1 MKCLHEHWSMIC
13 PHEILQ
19 LTSTGTVLLTSGWSN
34 YNLSLSK
41 NSGDSCSLENTTV
54 NTEPHSG
61 GQCGHSVV
69 IPTYHYRAGCEA
81 CAQTPLL
88 SVGNFKL
95 QKQKWIFL

>member
-1 MKCLHEHWSMIC
+1 MIC
-13 PHEILQ
+13 PHEMLR

-54 NTEPHSG
+54 NTELLCG

-69 IPTYHYRAGCEA
+69 IPTYGHYQPPTSGVRGVCLGAITEHG
-81 CAQTPLL
+81 
-88 SVGNFKL
+88 S
-95 QKQKWIFL
+95 